1 MRNIEQ
7 FISSSAVKEKGR
19 SKYYQMLDKAKRGE
33 LIQIRRGVYA
43 TSEQLSGNMIDI
55 DAIVKGGILCLWSAW
70 NIHKLTTSMPQAYHL
85 AVPRGRKVTV
95 PAFPQIEIHHYN
107 NKIFNAGVMEMTI
120 DGFTINVYDVER
132 CVCDAVKFRNKIGTD
147 VCSEIISNYLERS
160 ERNISKLM
168 DYAKFLRVHTTLEKY
183 LRYWSIFQQ
192 PIFLRTHLK
201 LSLRKRCTQSL
212 TSRIR
217 AAE

>member
-70 NIHKLTTSMPQAYHL
+70 NIHKLTTSMPQAYHI
-85 AVPRGRKVTV
+85 AVPRGRKATV

-183 LRYWSIFQQ
+183 LEV
-192 PIFLRTHLK
+192 K
-201 LSLRKRCTQSL
+201 L
-212 TSRIR
+212 
-217 AAE
+217 